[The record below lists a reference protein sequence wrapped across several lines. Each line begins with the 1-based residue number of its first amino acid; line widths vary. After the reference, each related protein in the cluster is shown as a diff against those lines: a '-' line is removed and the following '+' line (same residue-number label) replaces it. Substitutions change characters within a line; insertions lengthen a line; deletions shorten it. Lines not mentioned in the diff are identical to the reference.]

1 MKKVVKLISLLLA
14 TMVFVTGC
22 KSDTDVKSN
31 EVKTSKKTSE
41 YINLTMIRAST
52 INPIL
57 NTDKSVSYVL
67 DLVYDSL
74 FELDENYNIQP
85 KLVESYSISSN
96 NKKIDITLKDNI
108 KWHDGESLTA
118 KDVKYTYEL
127 INENKDSA
135 YNSLVSNI
143 SGITVHG
150 SKKLTINFKDSYA
163 FSLETLIFPIVSK
176 DKLDGLKTDE
186 LKLAKNNLVGS
197 GAYKIKK
204 YEDRDYMILELNS
217 DYYDLNKDNNKKEVY
232 VKMVPDTESQT
243 QMVLSLDS
251 DISKVTLGSISK
263 FTDNDNFVINKYQ
276 GRNYDYVLFNYD
288 NKYLNNLDIRK
299 AISFAV
305 DRESIIKDAYSD
317 RAKLSNFPL
326 NSTSKYYDSD
336 LKPLSY
342 NTENAQN
349 YLKKAV
355 LSLDNTDN
363 NTASSK
369 SNDTNSADSTDNNK
383 NDVNSI
389 ENTKSEDTNKVASDG
404 NIKNNTEQTSNNSED
419 TTAKNN
425 TSTDKTNK
433 QEKRTFKDVTH
444 SEVKEMLK
452 DITFKII
459 VNKNNTERVK
469 AANIISNNLEA
480 IGIKT
485 EIKDL
490 TEDDMQ
496 KALKEKDYD
505 LALIGCEL
513 PAVSDATY
521 VLNKLGY
528 SDKKLDK
535 YITQLQNATSEE
547 EIKSIYK
554 IIQKYVKEKAI
565 FISFGILNDYVV
577 LNGRLKGELNSNDF
591 DVYSGIDKIKMD

>member
-243 QMVLSLDS
+243 EMVLSLDS

-326 NSTSKYYDSD
+326 NSTSEYYDSD

-363 NTASSK
+363 NTASRK

-554 IIQKYVKEKAI
+554 TIQKYVKEKAI

>member
-243 QMVLSLDS
+243 EMVLSLDS

-326 NSTSKYYDSD
+326 NSTSEYYDSD

-369 SNDTNSADSTDNNK
+369 SNNTNSADSTDNNK

-554 IIQKYVKEKAI
+554 TIQKYVKEKAI

>member
-243 QMVLSLDS
+243 EMVLSLDS

-305 DRESIIKDAYSD
+305 DRKSIIKDAYSD

>member
-204 YEDRDYMILELNS
+204 YEDRDYMILELNN

-243 QMVLSLDS
+243 EMVLSLDS

-305 DRESIIKDAYSD
+305 DRKSIIKDAYSD

-326 NSTSKYYDSD
+326 NSTSEYYDSD

-554 IIQKYVKEKAI
+554 TIQKYVKEKAI

>member
-243 QMVLSLDS
+243 EMVLSLDS

-305 DRESIIKDAYSD
+305 DRKSIIKDAYSD

-326 NSTSKYYDSD
+326 NSTSEYYDSD

-459 VNKNNTERVK
+459 VNK
-469 AANIISNNLEA
+469 
-480 IGIKT
+480 
-485 EIKDL
+485 
-490 TEDDMQ
+490 
-496 KALKEKDYD
+496 LKE
-505 LALIGCEL
+505 
-513 PAVSDATY
+513 
-521 VLNKLGY
+521 
-528 SDKKLDK
+528 
-535 YITQLQNATSEE
+535 
-547 EIKSIYK
+547 
-554 IIQKYVKEKAI
+554 
-565 FISFGILNDYVV
+565 
-577 LNGRLKGELNSNDF
+577 
-591 DVYSGIDKIKMD
+591 

>member
-22 KSDTDVKSN
+22 KPDTDVKSN

-243 QMVLSLDS
+243 EMVLSLDS

-305 DRESIIKDAYSD
+305 DRKSIIKDAYSD

-554 IIQKYVKEKAI
+554 TIQKYVKEKAI

>member
-243 QMVLSLDS
+243 EMVLSLDS

-299 AISFAV
+299 SISFAV
-305 DRESIIKDAYSD
+305 DRKSIIKDAYSD

-326 NSTSKYYDSD
+326 NSTSEYYDSD

-554 IIQKYVKEKAI
+554 TIQKYVKEKAI

>member
-204 YEDRDYMILELNS
+204 YEDRDYMILELNN

-243 QMVLSLDS
+243 EMVLSLDS

-305 DRESIIKDAYSD
+305 DRKSIIKDAYSD

-326 NSTSKYYDSD
+326 NSTSEYYDSD

-363 NTASSK
+363 NTASRK

-383 NDVNSI
+383 NDVNST

-554 IIQKYVKEKAI
+554 TIQKYVKEKAI

>member
-243 QMVLSLDS
+243 EMVLSLDS

>member
-217 DYYDLNKDNNKKEVY
+217 DYYDLNKDNNKKEV
-232 VKMVPDTESQT
+232 
-243 QMVLSLDS
+243 
-251 DISKVTLGSISK
+251 
-263 FTDNDNFVINKYQ
+263 
-276 GRNYDYVLFNYD
+276 R
-288 NKYLNNLDIRK
+288 
-299 AISFAV
+299 
-305 DRESIIKDAYSD
+305 
-317 RAKLSNFPL
+317 
-326 NSTSKYYDSD
+326 
-336 LKPLSY
+336 
-342 NTENAQN
+342 
-349 YLKKAV
+349 
-355 LSLDNTDN
+355 
-363 NTASSK
+363 
-369 SNDTNSADSTDNNK
+369 
-383 NDVNSI
+383 
-389 ENTKSEDTNKVASDG
+389 
-404 NIKNNTEQTSNNSED
+404 
-419 TTAKNN
+419 
-425 TSTDKTNK
+425 
-433 QEKRTFKDVTH
+433 
-444 SEVKEMLK
+444 
-452 DITFKII
+452 
-459 VNKNNTERVK
+459 
-469 AANIISNNLEA
+469 
-480 IGIKT
+480 
-485 EIKDL
+485 
-490 TEDDMQ
+490 
-496 KALKEKDYD
+496 
-505 LALIGCEL
+505 
-513 PAVSDATY
+513 
-521 VLNKLGY
+521 
-528 SDKKLDK
+528 
-535 YITQLQNATSEE
+535 SEE
-547 EIKSIYK
+547 RR
-554 IIQKYVKEKAI
+554 VGKEC
-565 FISFGILNDYVV
+565 SEPCRSRWSPYH
-577 LNGRLKGELNSNDF
+577 
-591 DVYSGIDKIKMD
+591 

>member
-204 YEDRDYMILELNS
+204 YEDRDYMILELNN

-243 QMVLSLDS
+243 EMVLSLDS

-326 NSTSKYYDSD
+326 NSTSEYYDSD

-363 NTASSK
+363 NTASRK

-383 NDVNSI
+383 NDVNST

-554 IIQKYVKEKAI
+554 TIQKYVKEKAI

>member
-243 QMVLSLDS
+243 EMVLSLDS

-326 NSTSKYYDSD
+326 NSTSEYYDSD

-554 IIQKYVKEKAI
+554 TIQKYVKEKAI

>member
-204 YEDRDYMILELNS
+204 YEDRDYMILELNN

-243 QMVLSLDS
+243 EMVLSLDS

-326 NSTSKYYDSD
+326 NSTSEYYDSD

-369 SNDTNSADSTDNNK
+369 SNNTNSADSTDNNK

-554 IIQKYVKEKAI
+554 TIQKYVKEKAI

>member
-243 QMVLSLDS
+243 EMVLSLDS

-305 DRESIIKDAYSD
+305 DRKSIIKDAYSD

-326 NSTSKYYDSD
+326 NSTSEYYDSD

-383 NDVNSI
+383 NGVNSI

-554 IIQKYVKEKAI
+554 TIQKYVKEKAI

>member
-176 DKLDGLKTDE
+176 DKLDGLKIDE

-243 QMVLSLDS
+243 EMVLSLDS

-305 DRESIIKDAYSD
+305 DRKSIIKDAYSD

-326 NSTSKYYDSD
+326 NSTSEYYDSD

-554 IIQKYVKEKAI
+554 TIQKYVKEKAI

>member
-204 YEDRDYMILELNS
+204 YEDRDYMILELNN

-243 QMVLSLDS
+243 EMVLSLDS

-305 DRESIIKDAYSD
+305 DRKSIIKDAYSD

-326 NSTSKYYDSD
+326 NSTSEYYDSD

-369 SNDTNSADSTDNNK
+369 SNNTNSADSTDNNK

-554 IIQKYVKEKAI
+554 TIQKYVKEKAI

>member
-22 KSDTDVKSN
+22 KPDTDVKSN

-243 QMVLSLDS
+243 EMVLSLDS

-326 NSTSKYYDSD
+326 NSTSEYYDSD

-554 IIQKYVKEKAI
+554 TIQKYVKEKAI

>member
-1 MKKVVKLISLLLA
+1 M
-14 TMVFVTGC
+14 
-22 KSDTDVKSN
+22 
-31 EVKTSKKTSE
+31 
-41 YINLTMIRAST
+41 
-52 INPIL
+52 
-57 NTDKSVSYVL
+57 
-67 DLVYDSL
+67 YDSL

-243 QMVLSLDS
+243 EMVLSLDS

>member
-243 QMVLSLDS
+243 EMVLSLDS

-326 NSTSKYYDSD
+326 NSTSEYYDSD

-383 NDVNSI
+383 NDVNST

-554 IIQKYVKEKAI
+554 TIQKYVKEKAI

-591 DVYSGIDKIKMD
+591 DVYSGIDKIKMG

>member
-1 MKKVVKLISLLLA
+1 MKKVVKLVSLLLA

-243 QMVLSLDS
+243 EMVLSLDS

-326 NSTSKYYDSD
+326 NSTSEYYDSD

-369 SNDTNSADSTDNNK
+369 SNNTNSADSTDNNK

-554 IIQKYVKEKAI
+554 TIQKYVKEKAI

>member
-150 SKKLTINFKDSYA
+150 SEKLTINFKDSYA

-243 QMVLSLDS
+243 EMVLSLDS

-326 NSTSKYYDSD
+326 NSTSEYYDSD

-369 SNDTNSADSTDNNK
+369 SNNTNSADSTDNNK

-554 IIQKYVKEKAI
+554 TIQKYVKEKAI

>member
-243 QMVLSLDS
+243 EMVLSLDS

-305 DRESIIKDAYSD
+305 DRKSIIKDAYSD

-326 NSTSKYYDSD
+326 NSTSEYYDSD

-383 NDVNSI
+383 NDVNST

-554 IIQKYVKEKAI
+554 TIQKYVKEKAI

>member
-22 KSDTDVKSN
+22 KPDTDVKSN

-243 QMVLSLDS
+243 EMVLSLDS

-305 DRESIIKDAYSD
+305 DRKSIIKDAYSD

-326 NSTSKYYDSD
+326 NSTSEYYDSD

-554 IIQKYVKEKAI
+554 TIQKYVKEKAI

>member
-243 QMVLSLDS
+243 EMVLSLDS

-305 DRESIIKDAYSD
+305 DRKSIIKDAYSD

-326 NSTSKYYDSD
+326 NSTSEYYDSD

-363 NTASSK
+363 NTASGK

-554 IIQKYVKEKAI
+554 TIQKYVKEKAI

>member
-204 YEDRDYMILELNS
+204 YEDRDYMNLELNS

-243 QMVLSLDS
+243 EMVLSLDS

>member
-243 QMVLSLDS
+243 EMVLSLDS

-369 SNDTNSADSTDNNK
+369 SNDTNSADSTNNNK

-433 QEKRTFKDVTH
+433 QEKRTFKDVKH

>member
-243 QMVLSLDS
+243 EMVLSLDS

-305 DRESIIKDAYSD
+305 DRKSIIKDAYSD

-326 NSTSKYYDSD
+326 NSTSEYYDSD

-363 NTASSK
+363 NTASRK

-554 IIQKYVKEKAI
+554 TIQKYVKEKAI

>member
-127 INENKDSA
+127 INENKESA

-243 QMVLSLDS
+243 EMVLSLDS

-305 DRESIIKDAYSD
+305 DRKSIIKDAYSD

-326 NSTSKYYDSD
+326 NSTSEYYDSD

-554 IIQKYVKEKAI
+554 TIQKYVKEKAI

>member
-243 QMVLSLDS
+243 EMVLSLDS

-305 DRESIIKDAYSD
+305 DRKSIIKDAYSD

-326 NSTSKYYDSD
+326 NYTSEYYDRD

-369 SNDTNSADSTDNNK
+369 SNNTNSADSTDNNK

-554 IIQKYVKEKAI
+554 TIQKYVKEKAI

>member
-243 QMVLSLDS
+243 EMVLSLDS

-326 NSTSKYYDSD
+326 NSTSEYYDSD

-554 IIQKYVKEKAI
+554 TIQKYVKEKAI

-591 DVYSGIDKIKMD
+591 DVYSGIDKIKMG

>member
-197 GAYKIKK
+197 GDYKIKK

-243 QMVLSLDS
+243 EMVLSLDS

-305 DRESIIKDAYSD
+305 DRKSIIKDAYSD

-326 NSTSKYYDSD
+326 NSTSEYYDSD

-554 IIQKYVKEKAI
+554 TIQKYVKEKAI

>member
-243 QMVLSLDS
+243 EMVLSLDS

-305 DRESIIKDAYSD
+305 DRKSIIKDAYSD

-326 NSTSKYYDSD
+326 NSTSEYYDSD

-404 NIKNNTEQTSNNSED
+404 NIKNNTEQTSNNSKD

-554 IIQKYVKEKAI
+554 TIQKYVKEKAI

>member
-31 EVKTSKKTSE
+31 EVKRSKKTSE

-243 QMVLSLDS
+243 EMVLSLDS

-326 NSTSKYYDSD
+326 NSTSEYYDSD

-554 IIQKYVKEKAI
+554 TIQKYVKEKAI

>member
-243 QMVLSLDS
+243 EMVLSLDS

-505 LALIGCEL
+505 LSLIGCEL